1 MEIPSDRK
9 QPSVEAQSRAVEKFE
24 ISVLPWARA
33 AISAARCE
41 MDLSPGKRNRPLIE
55 RAGLSLMMSRLC
67 PLWYTK
73 VQMCYKLLVPA
84 DASSLSA
91 GVPPEIVMKQIGRVI
106 PAYDPMSA
114 ILYPTVLVAEDSI
127 DTRIMLKRAFELKGY
142 RVFEAE
148 DGQQAL
154 DLAKH
159 YRPSLIVIDLNM
171 PVLDGLETI
180 RNLRSLE
187 GDGTHTPIIAIT
199 AYDVYGM
206 EEAAFETGCNVYL
219 SKPLNL
225 EELDR
230 AVKSLGF
237 LV

>member
-1 MEIPSDRK
+1 MFKEVREFFPTYDAVSAVIYPS
-9 QPSVEAQSRAVEKFE
+9 
-24 ISVLPWARA
+24 
-33 AISAARCE
+33 
-41 MDLSPGKRNRPLIE
+41 
-55 RAGLSLMMSRLC
+55 
-67 PLWYTK
+67 
-73 VQMCYKLLVPA
+73 
-84 DASSLSA
+84 
-91 GVPPEIVMKQIGRVI
+91 
-106 PAYDPMSA
+106 
-114 ILYPTVLVAEDSI
+114 VLVAEDSL

-148 DGQQAL
+148 DGKQAL
-154 DLAKH
+154 EMARQF
-159 YRPSLIVIDLNM
+159 RPSLLVIDLNM

-180 RNLRSLE
+180 RNYRRFEGE
-187 GDGTHTPIIAIT
+187 GDHTPIIAIT

-206 EEAAFETGCNVYL
+206 EEAALETGCNIYL